1 MYEVVPGA
9 GQRDWHLGKRVIFS
23 PISWFTTAGRR
34 IQVGVKTAA
43 AGGHGG
49 FGRHLLSNLL
59 SSLDERNE
67 EEDKGER
74 GRWKRCVEWKK
85 KEKDG
90 RRNWN
95 TDGKLLDEKPSLMYA
110 LHGCI
115 MYYTDRETF
124 FRNISLLS
132 GLRGSFHSVSRF
144 FVMLGSSAS
153 AFSAVHINSGL
164 RFIKASKNICRL
176 RSHPQ
181 NFAKPTWRLR
191 RARDCATDCSKILPW
206 ITRKRSTTNIFDSGN
221 YKSLPIKWI
230 YRLVSGFA
238 LEGRS
243 SWSLWLGWS
252 LKGGNMLVPRQ
263 KVGYTGLWCLYLVSF
278 FFFTS

>member
-1 MYEVVPGA
+1 M
-9 GQRDWHLGKRVIFS
+9 RS
-23 PISWFTTAGRR
+23 
-34 IQVGVKTAA
+34 
-43 AGGHGG
+43 
-49 FGRHLLSNLL
+49 HLLCTRYMDALCIIQI
-59 SSLDERNE
+59 ERHFS
-67 EEDKGER
+67 G
-74 GRWKRCVEWKK
+74 
-85 KEKDG
+85 
-90 RRNWN
+90 
-95 TDGKLLDEKPSLMYA
+95 
-110 LHGCI
+110 
-115 MYYTDRETF
+115 TF
-124 FRNISLLS
+124 PFYRVCAVL
-132 GLRGSFHSVSRF
+132 FHSVSRF

-238 LEGRS
+238 LEERS

-263 KVGYTGLWCLYLVSF
+263 KVGYTGLWCLFLVSF
-278 FFFTS
+278 FFYLVNRKYSLHMVHCYKLGVLSNKYK